1 MANRYPFL
9 DEINLHAKGKQKV
22 EYISGQDAE
31 RQTITAQDIL
41 RRFEELPGVILA
53 DEVGMGK
60 TFVALAVAAS
70 VAIHD
75 YRRRPVVVMV
85 PPSLIE
91 KWPQDFDKFR
101 QSCLPENLRNKIRC
115 GKADHAEDLL
125 KQLDDPLQR
134 RNSIIFL
141 THGAM
146 SRGLADKWIRLALI
160 RQALHYRRN
169 ISSIKAGLTK
179 ILGQLLLAKWL
190 DSEKYGPK
198 FWQQMLDTDP
208 ANWSDVLKRWSID
221 LESDTETSTDDDP
234 VPDAILRILP
244 TINTNDLFEKLN
256 SIPRRYSSYFDDRI
270 NDVRKALQ
278 RVINGNDRKSKS
290 ESIWTQCISNL
301 NLKLPLLI
309 LDEAHHLKN
318 PETRLASLFRCSEA
332 ESDMAEIQSG
342 TFTGVFERML
352 FLTATPF
359 QLGHH
364 ELCSVLKRFGAINW
378 ISQMAPICSSEEFS
392 ERMEKLRSSL
402 DTAQKFACKLDETWG
417 ALKINDFLISGTQYP
432 IDRNIHNALEE
443 WWKNAHVSQSLTPSV
458 QNAVRKYGEALEK
471 MKAAESLLKPW
482 VIRHLKLRY
491 LPKPKEH
498 VPRRQKY
505 SGRAIM
511 EKAPNILDDRG
522 IYLNENTLLP
532 FLLAARVTACNPE
545 KRPIFAEGLASSYR
559 AFLDTRKVAGKHE
572 DSDRPTDADDE
583 VLQDSEVDDIS
594 NWYLEKLHQ
603 ILTAGKGN
611 LDADHPKISATV
623 NKVVEAWEQR
633 EKVLVF
639 CHYRETGRV
648 LRQCITEKIKEK
660 IREMASARLDI
671 RLDDV
676 DDKLEKVGKQ
686 FFDEDSSIRRACDS
700 LSVDLLSQYESLQN
714 EKDVITDIIR
724 RYLRTPSFLVRYFP
738 LGRQGISEDA
748 LLTACEKCDE
758 SSMSLR
764 RLLDN
769 FLMFLNNQDEGARKK
784 IIAVL
789 YKIQTGSHVGKDVL
803 LSFEDEE
810 LQEESSVR
818 LIPNVRL
825 VNGISKRETRQRL
838 MLAFNTPFYPEILV
852 ASSVLAEGV
861 DLQTNCRYII
871 HHDLCWNPSTLE
883 QRTGRID
890 RVGAKAELCGS
901 SIQVYLP
908 YISETQDE
916 KMYRVVMDR
925 ERWFNV
931 VMGETYHVDARS
943 TDKLAERIPLPE
955 SAALALAFDL
965 HVWTKSTS

>member
-1 MANRYPFL
+1 MANRYPFIEQIDL
-9 DEINLHAKGKQKV
+9 YANGKYV
-22 EYISGQDAE
+22 SEEDAE
-31 RQTITAQDIL
+31 RQRITAQDIL

-60 TFVALAVAAS
+60 TFVALAVAVS
-70 VAIHD
+70 VTISD
-75 YRRRPVVVMV
+75 PRRRPVVVMV

-91 KWPQDFDKFR
+91 KWPQDFEKFR
-101 QSCLPENLRNKIRC
+101 KSCLHDLPENLLNKIRC

-125 KQLDDPLQR
+125 KQLDDPLKR

-160 RQALHYRRN
+160 RQSLHYRRN
-169 ISSIKAGLTK
+169 ISSIKTGLTK

-190 DSEKYGPK
+190 DSQKGTK

-208 ANWSDVLKRWSID
+208 ANWSAVLKQWKINPAGD
-221 LESDTETSTDDDP
+221 NGTDDDP
-234 VPDAILRILP
+234 VPDAILKILP
-244 TINTNDLFEKLN
+244 MVNTDDLFEKLTLIPLRN
-256 SIPRRYSSYFDDRI
+256 SKYFDDRI
-270 NDVRKALQ
+270 TDVKRALQ
-278 RVINGNDRKSKS
+278 RAINGDDAESKA
-290 ESIWTQCISNL
+290 ESIWTRCISNL

-318 PETRLASLFRCSEA
+318 PETRLASLFRCPEA
-332 ESDMAEIQSG
+332 RNDADVIQDG

-364 ELCSVLKRFGAINW
+364 ELCSVLERFGAINW
-378 ISQMAPICSSEEFS
+378 KSPMAPACSSEEFD
-392 ERMEKLRSSL
+392 ERMKKLRSSL
-402 DTAQKFACKLDETWG
+402 DSAREFACKLDETWG
-417 ALKINDFLISGTQYP
+417 ALKINDFLIDGMQCP
-432 IDRNIHNALEE
+432 IDGNIENAVEE
-443 WWKNAHVSQSLTPSV
+443 WWKNANGIQSHTPSV
-458 QNAVRKYGEALEK
+458 QKAVSKYGETLKE
-471 MKAAESLLKPW
+471 MKAAELLLKPW
-482 VIRHLKLRY
+482 VIRHLKPRY
-491 LPKPKEH
+491 LPKPKES

-511 EKAPNILDDRG
+511 EKDPNISDDRG
-522 IYLNENTLLP
+522 IYLNDNTLLP

-572 DSDRPTDADDE
+572 DSDSPTDTDDE
-583 VLQDSEVDDIS
+583 PQQYNEVDVLS
-594 NWYLEKLHQ
+594 NWYLERLHQ
-603 ILTAGKGN
+603 LLTAGKGH

-623 NKVVEAWEQR
+623 NKVVKAWEQR

-648 LRQCITEKIKEK
+648 LRQHISEKIKEK
-660 IREMASARLDI
+660 IREIASAKLDI
-671 RLDDV
+671 PLDDA
-676 DDKLEKVGKQ
+676 DNELEKVGKR
-686 FFDEDSSIRRACDS
+686 FFDEDSPIRRACDS
-700 LSVDLLSQYESLQN
+700 LSCDLLSQYESLQN
-714 EKDVITDIIR
+714 EKDDITDIIR

-738 LGRQGISEDA
+738 LGRQGISKETLYAA
-748 LLTACEKCDE
+748 LDKCDE
-758 SSMSLR
+758 SPMSLR
-764 RLLDN
+764 KLLDN
-769 FLMFLNNQDEGARKK
+769 FLKFLNNQDEGGRKRFIEALK
-784 IIAVL
+784 E
-789 YKIQTGSHVGKDVL
+789 IQTGTHVGADVL
-803 LSFEDEE
+803 SSFDDEE
-810 LQEESSVR
+810 LKGESTVQ
-818 LIPNVRL
+818 LIPNVHL
-825 VNGISKRETRQRL
+825 VNGMSKRETRQNL

-852 ASSVLAEGV
+852 ASSVMAEGV
-861 DLQTNCRYII
+861 DLQTNCGYVI

-890 RVGAKAELCGS
+890 RVGALAELRGT

-931 VMGETYHVDARS
+931 VMGETYRVDARS
-943 TDKLAERIPLPE
+943 TDMLAERIPLPK
-955 SAALALAFDL
+955 SAARELAFDL
-965 HVWTKSTS
+965 HVWTKSPK